1 MKDFKGKVVVITGG
15 STGIGFSFARKFGHE
30 GAKIII
36 CGLRENRIDE
46 AVQSLRAS
54 GIEAE
59 GAVCDVSKREDVETF
74 ADFAWDAFG
83 SVDVVM
89 SNAGVMAVGRT
100 VIDSSKEDFMKIFD
114 VNVFGV
120 LNVVSVFGKRLI
132 EQGTSAALY
141 NVGSENSLF
150 NGVPLGAPYVASK
163 HAVLALTESLKEE
176 VPDYIE
182 VGLICPG
189 FVQSELG
196 GDEARESMS
205 HAMDTDRFTSIAM
218 KQIKQGEFYI
228 VSHAYNMVRIDERYR
243 TLKKAYEHYAPRYD
257 GDDEFDVRTLFHR
270 MAEGGNRN

>member
-1 MKDFKGKVVVITGG
+1 MKDFKDKVVVITGG
-15 STGIGFSFARKFGHE
+15 ATGIGFSFAGQFGRE

-46 AVQSLRAS
+46 AVQSLCAS

-59 GAVCDVSKREDVETF
+59 GTVCDVSKREDVEKF

-83 SVDVVM
+83 SVDAVM
-89 SNAGVMAVGRT
+89 SNAGVMAVGQT

-132 EQGTSAALY
+132 EQGTPAALY

-196 GDEARESMS
+196 GDEARETMS

-228 VSHAYNMVRIDERYR
+228 VSHAYNMVRIDERYGKV
-243 TLKKAYEHYAPRYD
+243 KKAYEHYAPRYD
-257 GDDEFDVRTLFHR
+257 GDDEFDVRTLFAK
-270 MAEGGNRN
+270 MAGSNG

>member
-1 MKDFKGKVVVITGG
+1 MKDFKDKVVVITGG
-15 STGIGFSFARKFGHE
+15 STGIGFSFAGQFGRE

-36 CGLRENRIDE
+36 CGLRQNKIDE

-59 GAVCDVSKREDVETF
+59 GTVCDVSKRKDVETF

-89 SNAGVMAVGRT
+89 SNAGVMAVGQT

-132 EQGTSAALY
+132 EQGTPAALY

-196 GDEARESMS
+196 GDEARETMS
-205 HAMDTDRFTSIAM
+205 YAMDTDRFTSIAV

-228 VSHAYNMVRIDERYR
+228 VSHAYNMVRIDERYGKV
-243 TLKKAYEHYAPRYD
+243 KKAYEQYAPRYD
-257 GDDEFDVRTLFHR
+257 GDDEFDVRTLFAK
-270 MAEGGNRN
+270 MAGSNG

>member
-15 STGIGFSFARKFGHE
+15 STGIGFSFAKQFGHE

-46 AVQSLRAS
+46 ALSALKAS
-54 GIEAE
+54 GIEAR

-83 SVDVVM
+83 SVDAVM
-89 SNAGVMAVGRT
+89 SNAGMMAVGRT
-100 VIDSSKEDFMKIFD
+100 VIGSTKEDFMKIFD

-132 EQGTSAALY
+132 EQGTPAALY

-150 NGVPLGAPYVASK
+150 NGVPFAAPYVASK

-196 GDEARESMS
+196 GDEARETMS
-205 HAMDTDRFTSIAM
+205 QAMDTDRFTSVAM

-228 VSHAYNMVRIDERYR
+228 VSHAYNVVRIDERYKKV
-243 TLKKAYEHYAPRYD
+243 KKAYEHYAPRYD
-257 GDDEFDVRTLFHR
+257 GDDEFDVRTLFNR
-270 MAEGGNRN
+270 MAEGGNSK

>member
-1 MKDFKGKVVVITGG
+1 MKDFKDKVVVITGG
-15 STGIGFSFARKFGHE
+15 STGIGFSFAGQFGRE

-36 CGLRENRIDE
+36 CGLRQNKIDE

-59 GAVCDVSKREDVETF
+59 GTVCDVSKRKDVETF

-89 SNAGVMAVGRT
+89 SNAGVMAVGQT

-132 EQGTSAALY
+132 EQGTPAALY

-196 GDEARESMS
+196 GDEARETMS
-205 HAMDTDRFTSIAM
+205 YAMDTDRFTSIAV

-228 VSHAYNMVRIDERYR
+228 VSHAYNMVRIDERYGKV
-243 TLKKAYEHYAPRYD
+243 KKAYEHYAPRYD
-257 GDDEFDVRTLFHR
+257 GDDEFDVRTLFAK
-270 MAEGGNRN
+270 MAGSNG

>member
-1 MKDFKGKVVVITGG
+1 MKDFKDKAVVITGG
-15 STGIGFSFARKFGHE
+15 STGIGFSFAGQFGRE

-36 CGLRENRIDE
+36 CGLRESRLDQ

-54 GIEAE
+54 GIEAR
-59 GAVCDVSKREDVETF
+59 GAVCDVSKREEVEKF

-89 SNAGVMAVGRT
+89 SNAGVMAVGQT

-120 LNVVSVFGKRLI
+120 LNVVSVFGRRLI
-132 EQGTSAALY
+132 KQGTPAALY

-163 HAVLALTESLKEE
+163 HAVLALTESLEEE

-196 GDEARESMS
+196 GDETQETMS

-243 TLKKAYEHYAPRYD
+243 KVKKAYEHYAPRYD
-257 GDDEFDVRTLFHR
+257 GDDEFDVRTLFDR
-270 MAEGGNRN
+270 MAEGGNSN

>member
-1 MKDFKGKVVVITGG
+1 
-15 STGIGFSFARKFGHE
+15 
-30 GAKIII
+30 
-36 CGLRENRIDE
+36 
-46 AVQSLRAS
+46 
-54 GIEAE
+54 
-59 GAVCDVSKREDVETF
+59 
-74 ADFAWDAFG
+74 
-83 SVDVVM
+83 M
-89 SNAGVMAVGRT
+89 SNAGVMAVGQT

-132 EQGTSAALY
+132 EQGTPAALY

-150 NGVPLGAPYVASK
+150 NGVPFAAPYVASK

-189 FVQSELG
+189 FVQS
-196 GDEARESMS
+196 
-205 HAMDTDRFTSIAM
+205 DRFTSIAV

-257 GDDEFDVRTLFHR
+257 GDDEFDVRTLFDR
-270 MAEGGNRN
+270 MAGGGNRN